1 MNPYKIVP
9 MTLFD
14 LDSISEQIDSDFETF
29 WSYSMFQKELENPD
43 NFYLVVKDE
52 NDMILGFGGVWQS
65 VEDMHITCIV
75 THKNFRKKGIG
86 SLILEKLIQIAKQK
100 HMNSITLEVRESNS
114 IAQALYLKYAFQIV
128 GRRKKYYQGIE
139 DAMIMT
145 LFI

>member
-14 LDSISEQIDSDFETF
+14 LDSISEQMDSDFETF

-65 VEDMHITCIV
+65 VEDL
-75 THKNFRKKGIG
+75 
-86 SLILEKLIQIAKQK
+86 SLIHILNSPPSPKILKKIANVSEGITTYQELMQICGYI
-100 HMNSITLEVRESNS
+100 NEEFSISDHLSAEEYAEMTNKNNQTSLSCL
-114 IAQALYLKYAFQIV
+114 LYTSRCV
-128 GRRKKYYQGIE
+128 
-139 DAMIMT
+139 
-145 LFI
+145 